1 MLEEVLRHINN
12 WFVAAYKDGE
22 YTITDGSIT
31 LPFLLS
37 GQYFRIC
44 GSVFNDGLHRYPAT
58 DLTDETFTGTVYAL
72 AVPKAVITLAD
83 DIAAWQEKNGDKA
96 ASPYVSESFS
106 GVYSYTKGTDAST
119 GGMVTWQNV
128 FANRLNKWRKI

>member
-12 WFVAAYKDGE
+12 WFVAAYEDGE
-22 YTITDGSIT
+22 YTIADGSIT

-44 GSVFNDGLHRYPAT
+44 GSVFNDGLHQYPAT

-72 AVPKAVITLAD
+72 AIPKAVITLAD
-83 DIAAWQEKNGDKA
+83 DIAAWQEKNGETVA
-96 ASPYVSESFS
+96 GPYQSESF
-106 GVYSYTKGTDAST
+106 GGYNYTKATDEET
-119 GGMVTWQNV
+119 GGAVTWQSV
-128 FANRLNKWRKI
+128 FAKRLTKWRRL